1 MAALGRV
8 LADASGSAGFALAGE
23 GPTARVDLIA
33 PELTSASGAH
43 FTGGADSR
51 IGYLY
56 GADEP
61 AVIATGR
68 WSIGGGDLP
77 SGTLS
82 IARHEDGRVTGV
94 ARFEP
99 YSAQGARLAPKVG
112 TAPCREKMC
121 EAGWCSVV
129 PAKLKKKT
137 KNKL

>member
-77 SGTLS
+77 SGTLGL
-82 IARHEDGRVTGV
+82 ARNEDGRVTGL
-94 ARFEP
+94 ASFEP
-99 YSAQGARLAPKVG
+99 HRAEGARQIGRAHV
-112 TAPCREKMC
+112 
-121 EAGWCSVV
+121 
-129 PAKLKKKT
+129 
-137 KNKL
+137 

>member
-33 PELTSASGAH
+33 PELTSASGAR
-43 FTGGADSR
+43 FIGSADSR

-82 IARHEDGRVTGV
+82 IARHADGRVSKEERRVGEEWV
-94 ARFEP
+94 M
-99 YSAQGARLAPKVG
+99 KVVF
-112 TAPCREKMC
+112 
-121 EAGWCSVV
+121 SVV
-129 PAKLKKKT
+129 RVGLKKK
-137 KNKL
+137 KNRHVD

>member
-82 IARHEDGRVTGV
+82 IARHADGRVKGL
-94 ARFEP
+94 ASFEP
-99 YSAQGARLAPKVG
+99 YSAEIGRAA
-112 TAPCREKMC
+112 CRERGC
-121 EAGWCSVV
+121 PYVETSVV
-129 PAKLKKKT
+129 SVSL
-137 KNKL
+137 KNKTQAHNKYK

>member
-1 MAALGRV
+1 MVALSRV

-51 IGYLY
+51 IGYPY

-82 IARHEDGRVTGV
+82 IGRTEDGRVTGL

-99 YSAQGARLAPKVG
+99 SSAEGSR
-112 TAPCREKMC
+112 RE
-121 EAGWCSVV
+121 
-129 PAKLKKKT
+129 
-137 KNKL
+137 

>member
-1 MAALGRV
+1 MAGSGRGR
-8 LADASGSAGFALAGE
+8 ADALGSAGFALAGK
-23 GPTARVDLIA
+23 GPSARVELYA

-82 IARHEDGRVTGV
+82 IARNEDGRVTGL
-94 ARFEP
+94 ASFEP
-99 YSAQGARLAPKVG
+99 YSAEGARLALTPVRLSG
-112 TAPCREKMC
+112 G
-121 EAGWCSVV
+121 AGGQIGRAHC
-129 PAKLKKKT
+129 
-137 KNKL
+137 